1 MVGLNCLWTTG
12 YEMELM
18 VWSDR
23 DEVTEM
29 KWLGWSDWD
38 EVTSVWSVLVWSGRY
53 EVTGMK
59 WLVWGDFGMK
69 CHMVWN
75 DTRYV
80 VTLCMKCR
88 MVWSA
93 HIWSDWYELTFFP
106 FGMKWLKKWSDFC
119 MKWLGTR
126 LIATTVTRI
135 YDLGLLIFCEASK
148 FKITICTVL

>member
-1 MVGLNCLWTTG
+1 
-12 YEMELM
+12 
-18 VWSDR
+18 
-23 DEVTEM
+23 M
-29 KWLGWSDWD
+29 KWLVWIAFGPQAMKWSWRYEVTGMKWPRWSDWD
-38 EVTSVWSVLVWSGRY
+38 

-93 HIWSDWYELTFFP
+93 LIWSDWYEVTVFP

-119 MKWLGTR
+119 MKWLGTPNESE
-126 LIATTVTRI
+126 IDGNKMNSPKA
-135 YDLGLLIFCEASK
+135 GK
-148 FKITICTVL
+148 WTISYWMVRRK

>member
-1 MVGLNCLWTTG
+1 MKWPRWIDRDEVTG
-12 YEMELM
+12 MKWPR
-18 VWSDR
+18 WSDR

-29 KWLGWSDWD
+29 KWLGWSDFGMECTGIKW
-38 EVTSVWSVLVWSGRY
+38 TVWR
-53 EVTGMK
+53 TGMK

-93 HIWSDWYELTFFP
+93 LIWSDWYEVTVFP

-119 MKWLGTR
+119 MKWLGTFHF
-126 LIATTVTRI
+126 ISVTSSRSLH
-135 YDLGLLIFCEASK
+135 LGQFISV
-148 FKITICTVL
+148 TSSR